1 MRWIAVAL
9 VVVSCIGARYLS
21 KDLATLDLGKVEVE
35 KLNVSTPQTLG
46 VTDTALSFT
55 GTDFTTALS
64 GDRYMFLCLGNYWRA
79 DGLLRCSRLVVSDFS
94 TVIDSIKTSAGGG
107 SLAVY
112 VGANVYYIT
121 K

>member
-1 MRWIAVAL
+1 MKWAL
-9 VVVSCIGARYLS
+9 VVLIALGCLGARFLS
-21 KDLATLDLGKVEVE
+21 KDLATLDLGKIEVK
-35 KLNVSTPQTLG
+35 KLNVSAPQTLG